1 MSQSSHCKK
10 QNKKK
15 KQQQQQQKTHQ
26 KTHKQVSL
34 PNERKPC
41 SLIFRHV
48 LLSPANVNKR
58 GKKKSPR
65 KELRV

>member
-1 MSQSSHCKK
+1 MSQSSHRKK
-10 QNKKK
+10 QDKKNNNNKK
-15 KQQQQQQKTHQ
+15 KTHQ

>member
-10 QNKKK
+10 QNKNNNNNNNK
-15 KQQQQQQKTHQ
+15 KTHQ
-26 KTHKQVSL
+26 KTHKQVGL

>member
-1 MSQSSHCKK
+1 MLQSSHRKK
-10 QNKKK
+10 QNKKTTTTTK
-15 KQQQQQQKTHQ
+15 KTHQ

>member
-1 MSQSSHCKK
+1 MSQSSHRKN

-15 KQQQQQQKTHQ
+15 TTTTTKKTRQ

-41 SLIFRHV
+41 SLNFRHV

-58 GKKKSPR
+58 GKKKLPR
-65 KELRV
+65 KELRI

>member
-1 MSQSSHCKK
+1 MSQSSHRKK
-10 QNKKK
+10 QNKKTTTTTK
-15 KQQQQQQKTHQ
+15 KTHQ

-58 GKKKSPR
+58 GKKKLPR
-65 KELRV
+65 KELRI

>member
-1 MSQSSHCKK
+1 MSQSSHRKR
-10 QNKKK
+10 QNKK
-15 KQQQQQQKTHQ
+15 KQQQQQQKNTPK

>member
-10 QNKKK
+10 QNKNNNNNNNK
-15 KQQQQQQKTHQ
+15 KTHQ